1 MVSETL
7 RILDHWP
14 ETPAAAGMT
23 PVDTQISPESDRSQ
37 DPPADQAWAA
47 VTGAPCSL
55 CSLFWRQQGGVEL
68 DLPGLALLLE
78 CLVLLG
84 LQFSPL

>member
-1 MVSETL
+1 MVNETL
-7 RILDHWP
+7 RILNHRP

-23 PVDTQISPESDRSQ
+23 PLDTQASPESDRSRG
-37 DPPADQAWAA
+37 PPADQAWAA

-68 DLPGLALLLE
+68 DLPGPALLLE
-78 CLVLLG
+78 FLVLLG
-84 LQFSPL
+84 LQFSPQ